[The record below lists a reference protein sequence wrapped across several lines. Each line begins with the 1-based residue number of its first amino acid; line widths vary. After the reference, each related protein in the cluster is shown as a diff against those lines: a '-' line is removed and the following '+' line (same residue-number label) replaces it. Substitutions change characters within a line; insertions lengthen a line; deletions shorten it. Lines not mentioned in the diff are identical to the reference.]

1 MKKDWKEEYMS
12 LRLVAKNRLLEN
24 SGLDRLFLLISSSL
38 MQLSTGKI
46 CLIFFIK
53 KLNFREFG

>member
-1 MKKDWKEEYMS
+1 MS